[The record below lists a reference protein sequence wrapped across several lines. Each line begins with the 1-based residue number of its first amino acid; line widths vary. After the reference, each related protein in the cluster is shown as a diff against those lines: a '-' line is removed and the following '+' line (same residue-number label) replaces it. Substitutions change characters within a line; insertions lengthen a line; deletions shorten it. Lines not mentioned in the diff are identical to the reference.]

1 MSNKCTLRKVNEGVV
16 ATKTL
21 DTIKLNEPIQ
31 EGRKYIVLQHNKGG
45 VKVPYLLP
53 DTKLNPLERA
63 NLVSDIYEV
72 IASTFG
78 VGKELKWERGG
89 LVQDVNNLHD
99 RFIEYVKD
107 QLYEYTETENS
118 IIIKL

>member
-78 VGKELKWERGG
+78 VGKAIQYSKHDKVLTEG
-89 LVQDVNNLHD
+89 VTTVN
-99 RFIEYVKD
+99 FGKE
-107 QLYEYTETENS
+107 YEYTETETNV
-118 IIIKL
+118 IIKL